1 MSDFGMSS
9 FLNNQ
14 QATTSNYNFGVLSH
28 NQDLDEH
35 LHEQLNQL
43 KGNKKSEVI
52 GDVLTHTADAGKEA
66 YLGSELSDAVKRY
79 GQYKQDYNVDDK
91 GHITANKEYL
101 KDNVTAL
108 KNKYSATPENEPL
121 RNQTQGRTS
130 DTGGDVE
137 MEEVSEREGSSIP
150 SVQPDPR
157 GARLT
162 ISEDP
167 SDVEHLQDRQEEGHN
182 GDSGEPNSVE
192 DTGSREGNGVG
203 AGGDVE
209 ESSLSRITGITDEGL
224 DMAKYG
230 AKKIGMTALGLTNT
244 IEDISNGHLQG
255 DNWEEKV
262 GDVGQQIGAGLDL
275 IGTAV
280 PILEPLGAG
289 ISVLSG
295 IFTGIGHVVDDL
307 KHKTPTPDTLT
318 GKTNALKEKTATSNS
333 YQQMGLVSSL
343 SKNPKYNIG
352 GTTAF

>member
-14 QATTSNYNFGVLSH
+14 QASTNNYNFGVLSH
-28 NQDLDEH
+28 NEELDDHLQD
-35 LHEQLNQL
+35 QLLKL
-43 KGNKKSEVI
+43 KGNQKSDII

-79 GQYKQDYNVDDK
+79 GQYHQDYNVDEK

-101 KDNVTAL
+101 QDNMNTLKD
-108 KNKYSATPENEPL
+108 KYSATPENEPL
-121 RNQTQGRTS
+121 RNETQGRTG

-137 MEEVSEREGSSIP
+137 MEEVSSREGQSIP
-150 SVQPDPR
+150 QVRPDPR

-167 SDVEHLQDRQEEGHN
+167 SDLQENMEEGHN
-182 GDSGEPNSVE
+182 GDSGEHASVE
-192 DTGSREGNGVG
+192 DSTGVREGNGAG

-209 ESSLSRITGITDEGL
+209 RSTLSKVTGVTDEGL
-224 DMAKYG
+224 DVAKYG
-230 AKKIGMTALGLTNT
+230 AKKIGMTAIGLTNT
-244 IEDISNGHLQG
+244 IEDIKNGHLQG

-262 GDVGQQIGAGLDL
+262 GDVGSQIGAGLDL

-295 IFTGIGHVVDDL
+295 IATGIGHIVDDIKDKKPVSSASL
-307 KHKTPTPDTLT
+307 QA
-318 GKTNALKEKTATSNS
+318 KTNAQKLRAETSNS
-333 YQQMGLVSSL
+333 YQQMGLVSSI
-343 SKNPKYNIG
+343 SKNPRMVLG
-352 GTTAF
+352 GTSAF